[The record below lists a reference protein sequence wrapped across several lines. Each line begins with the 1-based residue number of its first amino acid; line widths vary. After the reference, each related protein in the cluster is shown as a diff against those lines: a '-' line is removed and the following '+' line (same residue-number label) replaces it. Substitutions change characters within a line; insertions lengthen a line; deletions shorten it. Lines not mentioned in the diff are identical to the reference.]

1 MKIKNKNNNK
11 GKIIIYKTRGGKA
24 GLEVKL
30 QENTVWLSLTQ
41 IAELFDTDKSGI
53 SRHIKSVYKSGELQR
68 KSTVAKIA
76 TVQIEGLRQIKRN
89 IEYYNLDVILSVGYR
104 VNSKR
109 ATQFRIW
116 STGILKEH
124 LLRGFT
130 VNQKLLQQRGV
141 REFEQAI
148 DIIKKTIRSKRLTSR
163 ESMGLLKVITEYA
176 SSWLLLHS
184 YDEGKLAVTKTTR
197 TRYYLDYESANQA
210 IDELK
215 VNLIKKKQA
224 SSLFGQKKEVAL
236 QSILGNIYQTFE
248 KKELY
253 PSIEEKAAHLLYFI
267 IKDHPF
273 VDGNKRIGSFLFI
286 VFLANNRFL
295 FKKNGE
301 KKINDNALVALALLI
316 AESSPKQKDVMI
328 KLIINLLQN

>member
-1 MKIKNKNNNK
+1 MKIKNKNKNNK
-11 GKIIIYKTRGGKA
+11 GEIIIYKTKDGRMT
-24 GLEVKL
+24 VDVQL
-30 QENTVWLSLTQ
+30 QEETIWLNAHQ
-41 IAELFDTDKSGI
+41 MAKLFDVDRTGI
-53 SRHIKSVYKSGELQR
+53 VRHIRNAYKSQEL
-68 KSTVAKIA
+68 KKNSTCAKIA
-76 TVQIEGLRQIKRN
+76 QVAKDGKVRQMD
-89 IEYYNLDVILSVGYR
+89 YYNLDMILSVGYR

-184 YDEGKLAVTKTTR
+184 YDEGKLAVAKTTR
-197 TRYYLDYESANQA
+197 TRYYLDYEGANQA

-224 SSLFGQKKEVAL
+224 SSLFGQKKESAL
-236 QSILGNIYQTFE
+236 QSILGNIHQTFE